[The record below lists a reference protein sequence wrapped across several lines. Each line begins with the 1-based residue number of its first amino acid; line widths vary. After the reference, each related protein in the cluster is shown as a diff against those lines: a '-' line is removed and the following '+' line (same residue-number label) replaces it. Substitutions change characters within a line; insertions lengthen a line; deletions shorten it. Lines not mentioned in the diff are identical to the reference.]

1 MGPFDKMATEEE
13 NIEIEEELPQEKGK
27 KVAKHDSGAA
37 DLEKVTDYV
46 EETEI
51 APQNIAD
58 AMRAVSDRQ
67 AKEAAEKQLLEKELS
82 KIKILKEDVDLIV
95 QEMEIPQS
103 VAERK
108 LREHRGDVVEA
119 LVALT
124 N

>member
-1 MGPFDKMATEEE
+1 MGEEE
-13 NIEIEEELPQEKGK
+13 NIDIEDETPKEKGK

-51 APQNIAD
+51 SSQDMAD
-58 AMRAVSDRQ
+58 AMRAVNDRK
-67 AKEAAEKQLLEKELS
+67 AKEAAEKQQLEKELS
-82 KIKILKEDVDLIV
+82 KIKITKEDVDLII
-95 QEMEIPQS
+95 QEMEISQTL
-103 VAERK
+103 AERK
-108 LREHRGDVVEA
+108 LREHRGNVVEA